1 MTACLRLVGL
11 VIILLMPY
19 GGSGS
24 ARSPHVTRT
33 SATQTVSS
41 VDPNVFETANAGFAQ
56 AMYEEFLRDP
66 AAVGPEWRRL
76 FESGIVGE
84 KPSGNGTGQRAHA
97 TAGQSRP
104 AEAADTAE
112 RVPAATGPASLPPGA
127 SPIKGPAARLVAN
140 MEQSLTVPTATTLR
154 VVAVGVLEERRRAIN
169 AALQAAGRQDKI
181 SFTHLIAYAQV
192 QATKRHPVM
201 GHTLVMHEG
210 TPYRVQPE
218 GIALGLAVDVQRKD
232 GSRGLVV
239 PVIKRAETMDFAA
252 FQAAYEGLVEQ
263 ARTNRLMPDDFAG
276 ATMSLTNPGGL
287 GTVASVPRLMAGQGS
302 IIAVGAIGYPTEF
315 SGVAEERLREFGISK
330 VMTVTSTYDHR
341 VIQGAESGAFLA
353 TVEHLLQGDDEFY
366 DLIEE
371 SLQLSAI
378 SYQIVKA
385 APAARRDDA
394 GPVAPEMLYHVAA
407 AMALTKA
414 FRMHGHLAA
423 HLDPLGTPPIG
434 DPALD
439 PGPLGLTPEVMAAI
453 PSKMLRIAV
462 PGRTLAESLPH
473 LQATYC
479 GTMAY
484 EIEHIS
490 THEERVWLREK
501 IESGAYRQPL
511 SPDEQRALLSR
522 LTEVEALEKFLHKAY
537 LGQKRFSIEGV
548 DMLVPMLD
556 LTIERAAESG
566 ARDVV
571 IGMAHRGR
579 LNVLAHTIGRPYE
592 TIFAE
597 FEGGRLVE
605 GGQLTPEG
613 GTGDVKYHHGA
624 EGAYVTSKGTAITV
638 SLAPNPSHLEFV
650 TPVVDG
656 RARAKQTQRRGR
668 DAHHDP
674 TAALP
679 VAIHG
684 DAAFAGQ
691 GVVAETLNLGSL
703 KGYRTGGTL
712 HLITNNQV
720 GFTTDMED
728 ARSTRYASDLAKGF
742 DIPIIHVNAD
752 DPEASL
758 AAVRLAMAYRDRFHQ
773 DMLIDLVGYRR
784 HGHNEGDEPAYTQ
797 PVMYERI
804 RALPTVRERYARSL
818 VEAGVLTQEES
829 DRDREQAYQ
838 RLVDI
843 QQSFKAS
850 TGRSIT
856 KEREVRFGGAGQEVE
871 TALAS
876 EFITSLNEQLLTWP
890 EGFTVHPKLRKQLE
904 RRRAALNE
912 GGIDWAHAETLAL
925 ASLLTEGVPLRLT
938 GQDTERGTFSQ
949 RHLVLHDAA
958 TGQAW
963 APVQK
968 LPGALAPL
976 ELYNSPLSEL
986 ATLGFEYGY
995 SAAAPEVLVLWEA
1008 QFGDFINAA
1017 QVVVDQFLSAG
1028 LSKWGLTTR
1037 LTLLLPHGYEGQGPE
1052 HSSARLERFLQLAA
1066 EGNIRVANPT
1076 TPAQY
1081 FHLLRRQARRT
1092 RQRPLVV
1099 MTPKSLLRLPQAN
1112 SKLEDL
1118 AGGTWR
1124 PVLDDPSS
1132 PEDVSAVSRLVLC
1145 SGKIYYDLLPEADKM
1160 ERDRPALIRLEQL
1173 YSFPWSELRAV
1184 LARYGGLEE
1193 LVWAQEEPRNM
1204 GAWAYVEPKL
1214 RELAPEGV
1222 AVSFV
1227 GRPDRASPAEGYPA
1241 AHVAEQ
1247 SRIIREALEVRGR
1260 REEVPLPTVEVA
1272 GEAKG

>member
-1 MTACLRLVGL
+1 MHAHL
-11 VIILLMPY
+11 
-19 GGSGS
+19 S
-24 ARSPHVTRT
+24 H
-33 SATQTVSS
+33 QTVNF

-66 AAVGPEWRRL
+66 AAVGPEWRKL
-76 FESGIVGE
+76 FESGVVGE
-84 KPSGNGTGQRAHA
+84 KPSPNGQAVGRSGGQAAVGTPAESEGVTLHAHPDA
-97 TAGQSRP
+97 TARP
-104 AEAADTAE
+104 PDRPTA
-112 RVPAATGPASLPPGA
+112 PGA
-127 SPIKGPAARLVAN
+127 SPVKGPAAKLVAN
-140 MEQSLTVPTATTLR
+140 MEQSLTVPTATTFR
-154 VVAVGVLEERRRAIN
+154 VVPVGVLEERRRRLN
-169 AALQAAGRQDKI
+169 GALQTAGRRDKI
-181 SFTHLIAYAQV
+181 SFTHLIAWALV
-192 QATKRHPVM
+192 QATKQHPVM
-201 GHTLVMHEG
+201 GHTLIKQDG

-218 GIALGLAVDVQRKD
+218 GIGLGLAVDVQRKD

-239 PVIKRAETMDFAA
+239 PVIQRAETMDFAA
-252 FQAAYEGLVEQ
+252 FHAAYEAAVDK
-263 ARTNRLMPDDFAG
+263 ARNNRLMPDDFAG
-276 ATMSLTNPGGL
+276 ATMTLTNPGGL

-302 IIAVGAIGYPTEF
+302 IIAVGAIGYPVEF
-315 SGVAEERLREFGISK
+315 SAVPEERLREFGISK

-341 VIQGAESGAFLA
+341 VIQGAESGSFLA
-353 TVEHLLQGDDEFY
+353 TVEALLQGDQGFY
-366 DLIEE
+366 ELVEE
-371 SLQLSAI
+371 SLQLSDI
-378 SYQIVKA
+378 SYQVVKA
-385 APAARRDDA
+385 APAAKREEAA

-407 AMALTKA
+407 AMALVKA

-423 HLDPLGTPPIG
+423 QLDPLGTPPIG

-439 PGPLGLTPEVMAAI
+439 PGPLGLSPEVMAAI
-453 PSKMLRIAV
+453 PSKVLRIAV
-462 PGRTLAESLPH
+462 PGRTLAESLPY

-511 SPDEQRALLSR
+511 PAEQRRALLRR

-579 LNVLAHTIGRPYE
+579 LNVLAHTVGRPYE

-597 FEGGRLVE
+597 FEGGRQVE

-624 EGAYVTSKGTAITV
+624 EGAYVTSAGKAVTV

-650 TPVVDG
+650 SPVVDG

-668 DAHHDP
+668 EAHHDP

-679 VAIHG
+679 VTIHG

-691 GVVAETLNLGSL
+691 GVVAETLNLGAL

-712 HLITNNQV
+712 HVITNNQV

-742 DIPIIHVNAD
+742 DIPIIHINAD
-752 DPEASL
+752 DAEACLS
-758 AAVRLAMAYRDRFHQ
+758 AVRLAMAYRDRFHQ
-773 DMLIDLVGYRR
+773 DVLIDLVGYRR

-797 PVMYERI
+797 PVMYQRI
-804 RALPTVRERYARSL
+804 RALPTVRERYARTL
-818 VEAGVLTQEES
+818 IEAGVLTEEES
-829 DRDREQAYQ
+829 GREAEQAYQ

-843 QQSFKAS
+843 QQAFKTS
-850 TGRSIT
+850 TGRTVT
-856 KEREVRFGGAGQEVE
+856 KEREVRLSGAGQEVE
-871 TALAS
+871 TALAP
-876 EFITSLNEQLLTWP
+876 EFIRSLNDQLLSWP
-890 EGFTVHPKLRKQLE
+890 EGFTVHPKLGKQLE
-904 RRRAALNE
+904 RRRAALTE
-912 GGIDWAHAETLAL
+912 GGIDWAHAEALAL

-949 RHLVLHDAA
+949 RHLVLHDAK
-958 TGQAW
+958 TGQSW
-963 APVQK
+963 APIQK

-976 ELYNSPLSEL
+976 ELHNSPLSEL

-1008 QFGDFINAA
+1008 QFGDFINGA
-1017 QVVVDQFLSAG
+1017 QVIVDQFLSAG

-1076 TPAQY
+1076 TPGQY

-1092 RQRPLVV
+1092 RQRPLVI

-1112 SKLEDL
+1112 SSLEDL
-1118 AGGTWR
+1118 STGTWR
-1124 PVLDDPSS
+1124 PVLDDPALQGDTSGV
-1132 PEDVSAVSRLVLC
+1132 DRVVLC
-1145 SGKIYYDLLPEADKM
+1145 SGKVYYDLLTEAQKM
-1160 ERDRPALIRLEQL
+1160 GEGRPAIVRLEQL
-1173 YSFPWSELRAV
+1173 YSFPWSEMRAV
-1184 LARYGGLEE
+1184 LGRYGKLEE
-1193 LVWAQEEPRNM
+1193 LVWVQEEPRNM
-1204 GAWAYVEPKL
+1204 GAWTYVETKL
-1214 RELAPEGV
+1214 HELAPKDV
-1222 AVSFV
+1222 DVVYV
-1227 GRPDRASPAEGYPA
+1227 GRPERASPAEGYPA
-1241 AHVAEQ
+1241 AHAAEQ
-1247 SRIIREALEVRGR
+1247 GRIIREALESGDR
-1260 REEVPLPTVEVA
+1260 RRPVPLPTVAAA

>member
-1 MTACLRLVGL
+1 M
-11 VIILLMPY
+11 
-19 GGSGS
+19 
-24 ARSPHVTRT
+24 
-33 SATQTVSS
+33 
-41 VDPNVFETANAGFAQ
+41 FETANAGFAQ

-66 AAVGPEWRRL
+66 AAVGPDWRRL

-84 KPSGNGTGQRAHA
+84 RPAGNGGPRPSPAAPQAVGRSGGPVVAGVEQTGGTGQGSTGLESEA
-97 TAGQSRP
+97 TARP
-104 AEAADTAE
+104 PD
-112 RVPAATGPASLPPGA
+112 RATDGPLPHGA
-127 SPIKGPAARLVAN
+127 NPIKGPAAKLVAN
-140 MEQSLTVPTATTLR
+140 MEQSLTVPTATTFR
-154 VVAVGVLEERRRAIN
+154 VVPVATLEERRRRIN
-169 AALQAAGRQDKI
+169 GALQAAGKRDKI
-181 SFTHLIAYAQV
+181 SFTHLIAYALV
-192 QATKRHPVM
+192 QAAKRYPVM
-201 GHTLVMHEG
+201 GHTLYLHDGV
-210 TPYRVQPE
+210 PYRVQPE

-239 PVIKRAETMDFAA
+239 PVIKRAETMDFAS
-252 FQAAYEGLVEQ
+252 FHAAYEALVEK
-263 ARTNRLMPDDFAG
+263 ARGNRLMPDDFTG

-287 GTVASVPRLMAGQGS
+287 GTATSVPRLMGGQGS

-315 SGVAEERLREFGISK
+315 SAVPEERLREFGISK
-330 VMTVTSTYDHR
+330 VMTITSTYDHR
-341 VIQGAESGAFLA
+341 VIQGAESGEFLGA
-353 TVEHLLQGDDEFY
+353 VEHLLQGDEGFY
-366 DLIEE
+366 ELIEE
-371 SLQLSAI
+371 SLQLSAA
-378 SYQIVKA
+378 SYQVVRA
-385 APAARRDDA
+385 APGATREEAA

-407 AMALTKA
+407 AMALVKA

-423 HLDPLGTPPIG
+423 HLDPLGTAPIG

-453 PSKMLRIAV
+453 PSKVLRIAV
-462 PGRTLAESLPH
+462 PGRTLAESLPF

-484 EIEHIS
+484 EIEHIA
-490 THEERVWLREK
+490 THEERVWLRAK
-501 IESGAYRQPL
+501 IESGEYRKPL
-511 SPDEQRALLSR
+511 SKEEQRALLRR

-556 LTIERAAESG
+556 LTIERAAGSG

-579 LNVLAHTIGRPYE
+579 LNVLAHTVGRPYE

-597 FEGGRLVE
+597 FEGGRQVE

-624 EGAYVTSKGTAITV
+624 EGAYVTAQGKAITV

-650 TPVVDG
+650 SPVVDG

-674 TAALP
+674 SAALP
-679 VAIHG
+679 VTIHG

-691 GVVAETLNLGSL
+691 GVVAETLNLGAL

-712 HLITNNQV
+712 HIITNNQV

-742 DIPIIHVNAD
+742 DVPIIHVNAD

-758 AAVRLAMAYRDRFHQ
+758 AAARLAMAYRERFHQ
-773 DMLIDLVGYRR
+773 DVVIDLVGYRR
-784 HGHNEGDEPAYTQ
+784 YGHNEGDEPAYTQ

-804 RALPTVRERYARSL
+804 RSLPPVRETYARTL
-818 VEAGVLTQEES
+818 IEAGVVTQEES
-829 DRDREQAYQ
+829 DQAAQQAYQ

-843 QQSFKAS
+843 QQAFKAS
-850 TGRSIT
+850 MGRTIT
-856 KEREVRFGGAGQEVE
+856 KEREVRLSGAGQEVE
-871 TALAS
+871 TALAP

-904 RRRAALNE
+904 RRRAALTD
-912 GGIDWAHAETLAL
+912 GGIDWAHAEALSL
-925 ASLLTEGVPLRLT
+925 ASLLTEGVPVRLT

-949 RHLVLHDAA
+949 RHLVLHDAN

-963 APVQK
+963 APIQK
-968 LPGALAPL
+968 LPGALAPI
-976 ELYNSPLSEL
+976 ELHNSPLSEL

-995 SAAAPEVLVLWEA
+995 SAAASEVLVLWEA
-1008 QFGDFINAA
+1008 QFGDFINGA
-1017 QVVVDQFLSAG
+1017 QVIVDQFLSAG

-1092 RQRPLVV
+1092 RQRPLVI

-1112 SKLEDL
+1112 SRLEEL
-1118 AGGTWR
+1118 AGGTWH
-1124 PVLDDPSS
+1124 PVLDDAAF
-1132 PEDVSAVSRLVLC
+1132 EDGAGRITRVLLC
-1145 SGKIYYDLLPEADKM
+1145 SGKIYYDLLAEAEKM
-1160 ERDRPALIRLEQL
+1160 KAGRPALVRLEQL
-1173 YSFPWSELRAV
+1173 YSFPWTEMRAV
-1184 LARYGGLEE
+1184 LSRYSNLEE
-1193 LVWAQEEPRNM
+1193 LAWVQEEPRNM
-1204 GAWAYVEPKL
+1204 GAWTYVEPKL
-1214 RELAPEGV
+1214 RELAPAGV
-1222 AVSFV
+1222 EVSYL
-1227 GRPDRASPAEGYPA
+1227 GRPERASPAEGYPA
-1241 AHVAEQ
+1241 AHAAEQ
-1247 SRIIREALEVRGR
+1247 SRIIREALATSNRSEP
-1260 REEVPLPTVEVA
+1260 VPLPTVATA

>member
-1 MTACLRLVGL
+1 M
-11 VIILLMPY
+11 
-19 GGSGS
+19 
-24 ARSPHVTRT
+24 
-33 SATQTVSS
+33 
-41 VDPNVFETANAGFAQ
+41 DPNVFETANAGFAQ

-66 AAVGPEWRRL
+66 GAVGPEWRRL
-76 FESGIVGE
+76 FESGLVGE
-84 KPSGNGTGQRAHA
+84 RPEAGNGAAASGQEAGRAAGQVAGAAGRGALDGTGAGESAPPPAGVTIPLPSGST
-97 TAGQSRP
+97 P
-104 AEAADTAE
+104 
-112 RVPAATGPASLPPGA
+112 L
-127 SPIKGPAARLVAN
+127 KGPAAKLVAN
-140 MEQSLTVPTATTLR
+140 MTESLTVPTATSFR
-154 VVAVGVLEERRRAIN
+154 VVPVGVLEQRRRRIN
-169 AALQAAGRQDKI
+169 QELQAAGRQGKI
-181 SFTHLIAYAQV
+181 SFTHLIAFALV
-192 QATKRHPVM
+192 HATRQHPVM
-201 GHTLVMHEG
+201 GHTLLMRDG

-252 FQAAYEGLVEQ
+252 FHAAYEALVEK
-263 ARTNRLMPDDFAG
+263 ARTSRLMPDDFAG

-302 IIAVGAIGYPTEF
+302 IIAVGAIGYPAEF
-315 SGVAEERLREFGISK
+315 SGVSEERLREFGISK
-330 VMTVTSTYDHR
+330 VMTITSTYDHR
-341 VIQGAESGAFLA
+341 VIQGAESGSFLA
-353 TVEHLLQGDDEFY
+353 TVDRLLQGDQGFY
-366 DLIEE
+366 EQVEE
-371 SLQLSAI
+371 SLQLAAE
-378 SYQIVKA
+378 SYQLVRSAPPTKA
-385 APAARRDDA
+385 EEAA

-407 AMALTKA
+407 AMALVKA

-423 HLDPLGTPPIG
+423 QLDPLGTPPIG

-439 PGPLGLTPEVMAAI
+439 PGPLGLSPEVMLAI
-453 PSKMLRIAV
+453 PSKVLRIAV
-462 PGRTLAESLPH
+462 PGRTLAESLPY

-501 IESGAYRQPL
+501 IESGAYRKPL
-511 SPDEQRALLSR
+511 SPDEQRALLRR

-556 LTIERAAESG
+556 LTIETAAAAG

-571 IGMAHRGR
+571 LGMAHRGR

-624 EGAYVTSKGTAITV
+624 EGAYVTEQGKAITV

-650 TPVVDG
+650 SPVVDG

-668 DAHHDP
+668 EAHHDP
-674 TAALP
+674 SAALP

-691 GVVAETLNLGSL
+691 GVVAETLNLGAL

-712 HLITNNQV
+712 HIITNNQV

-752 DPEASL
+752 DPEACLS
-758 AAVRLAMAYRDRFHQ
+758 AVRLAMAYRDRFNQ
-773 DMLIDLVGYRR
+773 DILIDLVGYRR

-797 PVMYERI
+797 PRMYERI
-804 RALPTVRERYARSL
+804 KSLPPVRERYAGQL
-818 VEAGVLTQEES
+818 VEAGVVTLEQAEQEAAE
-829 DRDREQAYQ
+829 AYQ
-838 RLVDI
+838 RLSAI
-843 QQSFKAS
+843 QQAFKAS
-850 TGRSIT
+850 MGKGST
-856 KEREVRFGGAGQEVE
+856 KEHPVRLGGPGQEVE
-871 TALAS
+871 TALS
-876 EFITSLNEQLLTWP
+876 PEFLTALNEQLLNWP

-904 RRRAALNE
+904 RRRAALGPE

-925 ASLLTEGVPLRLT
+925 ASLLTDAVPIRLT

-949 RHLVLHDAA
+949 RHLVLHDAS
-958 TGQAW
+958 TGKTWTPLQR
-963 APVQK
+963 
-968 LPGALAPL
+968 LPGALAPM
-976 ELYNSPLSEL
+976 ELHNSPLSEL

-995 SAAAPEVLVLWEA
+995 SAAAPEALVLWEA
-1008 QFGDFINAA
+1008 QFGDFINGA
-1017 QVVVDQFLSAG
+1017 QVIIDQFLVSG

-1092 RQRPLVV
+1092 RQRPLVI
-1099 MTPKSLLRLPQAN
+1099 MTPKSLLRLPQA
-1112 SKLEDL
+1112 SSRLEDL
-1118 AGGTWR
+1118 AHGSWR
-1124 PVLDDPSS
+1124 PVLDDTAA
-1132 PEDVSAVSRLVLC
+1132 EQQGREHTRIVLC
-1145 SGKIYYDLLPEADKM
+1145 SGKLYYDLIGEAEKM
-1160 ERDRPALIRLEQL
+1160 DGDRPAIIRLEQL
-1173 YSFPWSELRAV
+1173 YSFPWAECREV
-1184 LARYGGLEE
+1184 LGRYPRLEE

-1204 GAWAYVEPKL
+1204 GAWSYVEPKL
-1214 RELAPEGV
+1214 RELAARGV
-1222 AVSFV
+1222 EVSYA

-1247 SRIIREALEVRGR
+1247 TRIVREALGTGR
-1260 REEVPLPTVEVA
+1260 RGGDQVPDTVAAA

>member
-1 MTACLRLVGL
+1 
-11 VIILLMPY
+11 
-19 GGSGS
+19 
-24 ARSPHVTRT
+24 
-33 SATQTVSS
+33 
-41 VDPNVFETANAGFAQ
+41 
-56 AMYEEFLRDP
+56 
-66 AAVGPEWRRL
+66 
-76 FESGIVGE
+76 
-84 KPSGNGTGQRAHA
+84 
-97 TAGQSRP
+97 
-104 AEAADTAE
+104 
-112 RVPAATGPASLPPGA
+112 
-127 SPIKGPAARLVAN
+127 
-140 MEQSLTVPTATTLR
+140 
-154 VVAVGVLEERRRAIN
+154 
-169 AALQAAGRQDKI
+169 
-181 SFTHLIAYAQV
+181 
-192 QATKRHPVM
+192 
-201 GHTLVMHEG
+201 
-210 TPYRVQPE
+210 
-218 GIALGLAVDVQRKD
+218 
-232 GSRGLVV
+232 
-239 PVIKRAETMDFAA
+239 MDFAG
-252 FQAAYEGLVEQ
+252 FHAAYEAAVEK

-276 ATMSLTNPGGL
+276 ATMTLTNPGGL
-287 GTVASVPRLMAGQGS
+287 GTVASVPRLMTGQGS
-302 IIAVGAIGYPTEF
+302 IIAVGAIGYPVEF
-315 SGVAEERLREFGISK
+315 SAVPEERLREFGISK

-341 VIQGAESGAFLA
+341 VIQGAESGSFLA
-353 TVEHLLQGDDEFY
+353 TVEALLQGDQGFY

-378 SYQIVKA
+378 SYQVVKS
-385 APAARRDDA
+385 APVAKREEAA

-407 AMALTKA
+407 AMALVKA

-423 HLDPLGTPPIG
+423 ELDPLGTPPIG

-453 PSKMLRIAV
+453 PSKVLRIAV
-462 PGRTLAESLPH
+462 PGRTLAESLPY

-511 SPDEQRALLSR
+511 PAEERRALLRR

-579 LNVLAHTIGRPYE
+579 LNVLAHTVGRPYE

-597 FEGGRLVE
+597 FEGGRQVE

-624 EGAYVTSKGTAITV
+624 EGAYMTSAGKAITV

-650 TPVVDG
+650 SPVVDG

-668 DAHHDP
+668 EAHHDP

-679 VAIHG
+679 VTIHG

-691 GVVAETLNLGSL
+691 GVVAETLNLGAL

-712 HLITNNQV
+712 HVITNNQV

-752 DPEASL
+752 DPEACLS
-758 AAVRLAMAYRDRFHQ
+758 AVRLAMAYRDRFHQ
-773 DMLIDLVGYRR
+773 DVLIDLVGYRR

-797 PVMYERI
+797 PVMYQRI
-804 RALPTVRERYARSL
+804 RTLPTVRERYARTL
-818 VEAGVLTQEES
+818 IEAAVLTEEES
-829 DRDREQAYQ
+829 RQEAEQAYQ

-843 QQSFKAS
+843 QQGFKAS
-850 TGRSIT
+850 TGRTVT
-856 KEREVRFGGAGQEVE
+856 KEREVRLSGAGQEVE
-871 TALAS
+871 TSLAP
-876 EFITSLNEQLLTWP
+876 EFIRSLNDQLLSWP
-890 EGFTVHPKLRKQLE
+890 EGFTVHPKLGKQLE

-949 RHLVLHDAA
+949 RHLVLHDAK
-958 TGQAW
+958 TGQSW
-963 APVQK
+963 APIQK

-976 ELYNSPLSEL
+976 ELHNSPLSEL

-1008 QFGDFINAA
+1008 QFGDFINGA
-1017 QVVVDQFLSAG
+1017 QVIVDQFLAAG

-1092 RQRPLVV
+1092 RQRPLVI

-1112 SKLEDL
+1112 STLEDL
-1118 AGGTWR
+1118 STGTWR
-1124 PVLDDPSS
+1124 PVLDDPAMQG
-1132 PEDVSAVSRLVLC
+1132 DTRGRDRVVLC
-1145 SGKIYYDLLPEADKM
+1145 TGKLYYDLLAEAEKM
-1160 ERDRPALIRLEQL
+1160 GEGRPAIVRLEQL
-1173 YSFPWSELRAV
+1173 YSFPWTEMRAV
-1184 LARYGGLEE
+1184 LGRYGKLGE
-1193 LVWAQEEPRNM
+1193 LVWVQEEPRNM
-1204 GAWAYVEPKL
+1204 GAWTYVEPRL

-1222 AVSFV
+1222 EVVYV
-1227 GRPDRASPAEGYPA
+1227 GRPERASPAEGYPA
-1241 AHVAEQ
+1241 AHAAEQ
-1247 SRIIREALEVRGR
+1247 GRIIREALETGDR
-1260 REEVPLPTVEVA
+1260 RSPEPLPTVAAA
-1272 GEAKG
+1272 GEAEG